1 MVGVL
6 LRDLKFGDDGVLL
19 HIDLGCRKV
28 AIRWLCTFLIVNN
41 CPDLE
46 DVSYLKQVFEGVQCL
61 LDDELVSGGHDIS
74 YGGLLVYAVKMAFAG
89 NCGINLDERFKD
101 HNPIT
106 YLYFVRAFGVSM
118 VVKAAKS
125 TLDY

>member
-19 HIDLGCRKV
+19 HIDLGCRKA
-28 AIRWLCTFLIVNN
+28 AIRWLCSFLIVNN

-46 DVSYLKQVFEGVQCL
+46 DVPYLKQVFEGVQCL

-74 YGGLLVYAVKMAFAG
+74 DGGLLVYAVKMAFAG
-89 NCGINLDERFKD
+89 NCGINLDE
-101 HNPIT
+101 
-106 YLYFVRAFGVSM
+106 
-118 VVKAAKS
+118 S
-125 TLDY
+125 TFFHKGHIGGSGGQGGGCCNSLWLQRG